1 MSIAVTA
8 LYAGL
13 LGLWFLVLSA
23 RVILQRRAASISL
36 GHGTDRTLERRVR
49 GHGNFAEYVP
59 LALVLLALLEMQGAA
74 LWMVHALGASLL
86 VARLLHGYAL
96 SFTDYSPLRVPGAAL
111 TLFVLGLLA
120 LANVAYALT

>member
-8 LYAGL
+8 FYGGI
-13 LGLWFLVLSA
+13 LGLWFLFLSA

-59 LALVLLALLEMQGAA
+59 LALVLLALLEMQSAPVWMLHASGAA
-74 LWMVHALGASLL
+74 LLA
-86 VARLLHGYAL
+86 ARLMHGYAL
-96 SFTDYSPLRVPGAAL
+96 SFTDCSPLRVPGAAL
-111 TLFVLGLLA
+111 TLLVLGLLA
-120 LANVAYALT
+120 LANVAYSVT